1 MLSTQNVKKEG
12 IMKERMW
19 RKKVPAILVITISFC
34 LICSHADAAGDKKRF
49 PNKPIDIIV
58 PFSVGGGTDIWMRT
72 FAVALAGKK
81 SLRTPINIRTMPGAA
96 TLRGA
101 GMAFKAK
108 PDGYT
113 LFACNPPSTPWAW
126 YVHQPPFDMRKFV
139 GISVYAREPG
149 VIVVRSDSK
158 YKDYQDLA
166 NAFKKG
172 ELKLWTSLQKGT
184 LFHIASLLMQKRD
197 ILDWEK
203 YVAYKGCSDVVAA
216 LLRKEVECGVCTVT
230 SLQNSILDGK
240 LRPIAIV
247 GFENRLKAFPDTPT
261 LNELGKNPL
270 LETTLRR
277 CVFAP
282 PGTPKDIQ
290 QILEKAFTKAQDNI
304 IVQARYKSL
313 DLVPARG
320 TGAEAEKTVLETIQV
335 AEDLK
340 LREIV
345 GKK

>member
-1 MLSTQNVKKEG
+1 MNGK
-12 IMKERMW
+12 MW
-19 RKKVPAILVITISFC
+19 RKKVVAMLVISVSLC
-34 LICSHADAAGDKKRF
+34 LICSHADAGDKKKKF

-72 FAVALAGKK
+72 FSVALAAKK

-101 GMAFKAK
+101 GVAFNAK

-149 VIVVRSDSK
+149 VIVVPADSK
-158 YKDYQDLA
+158 YKDYQSLA
-166 NAFKKG
+166 AAFKKG
-172 ELKLWTSLQKGT
+172 EIKLWTSLQKGT

-197 ILDWEK
+197 ILAWEK
-203 YVAYKGCSDVVAA
+203 YVAYKGCGDVVAA

-240 LRPIAIV
+240 IRPIAIV
-247 GFENRLKAFPDTPT
+247 GFDKRLNAFPDTPS
-261 LNELGKNPL
+261 LNEFGKSPL

-320 TGAEAEKTVLETIQV
+320 TGAEAEQTVRDTIKV
-335 AEDLK
+335 AENLK

>member
-1 MLSTQNVKKEG
+1 
-12 IMKERMW
+12 
-19 RKKVPAILVITISFC
+19 
-34 LICSHADAAGDKKRF
+34 
-49 PNKPIDIIV
+49 
-58 PFSVGGGTDIWMRT
+58 
-72 FAVALAGKK
+72 
-81 SLRTPINIRTMPGAA
+81 MPGAA
-96 TLRGA
+96 TLRAA
-101 GMAFKAK
+101 GVAFNAK

-149 VIVVRSDSK
+149 VIVVPSDSK
-158 YKDYQDLA
+158 YKDYQSLA
-166 NAFKKG
+166 DAFKKG

-184 LFHIASLLMQKRD
+184 LFHIASLLMQRRD

-203 YVAYKGCSDVVAA
+203 YVAYKGCGDVLAA
-216 LLRKEVECGVCTVT
+216 LLRKEVACGVCTVT
-230 SLQNSILDGK
+230 SMLSPIQDGK
-240 LRPIAIV
+240 FRPIAIV
-247 GFENRLKAFPDTPT
+247 GFEERLQAFPDTPT
-261 LNELGKNPL
+261 LKELGKSPL

-282 PGTPKDIQ
+282 PGLPNDIQ
-290 QILEKAFTKAQDNI
+290 QTLEKAFTKAQDDT

-313 DLVPARG
+313 DLIPARG

-335 AEDLK
+335 AEELK

-345 GKK
+345 GK